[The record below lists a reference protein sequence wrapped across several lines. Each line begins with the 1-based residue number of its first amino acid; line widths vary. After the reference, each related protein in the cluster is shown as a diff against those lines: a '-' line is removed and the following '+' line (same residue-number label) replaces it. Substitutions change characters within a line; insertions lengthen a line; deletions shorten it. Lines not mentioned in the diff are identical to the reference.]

1 MSVHNNTSGVMK
13 GFHHGWGGRGGDAL
27 SRIMAPV
34 ELEPLPLLDGPRGSI
49 HVGPAHDLPHPSDC
63 RPFDVT
69 YLDPPYTIHQYGAN
83 YHLLT
88 SAVRW
93 DHYDPGPVIPGSR
106 AGIRTDHYRSDH
118 CRRSGSTA
126 IDALR
131 TVLSTIRTRTLLVS
145 YNNDGIIRPEEMF
158 SLLSEDGAN
167 TVHLLNRRYHKFRGG
182 KSTQGAVGTR
192 EYLFVVRRNRGQDL
206 DERDALRAEIQ
217 RLAAERELL
226 DRFMVPAVWET
237 QGGSASENCT
247 ELRGPEGEKI
257 LLDSELRVTAVEM
270 PGEAVAAERARR
282 RMEEASGGPVDAVR
296 ALLAMEKWDA
306 ALRVLQRLKIKKYRK
321 EFVAVAGQ
329 LDGAPL
335 TARQRTRLDTLR
347 RRVMGDGK
355 DPERSVERK

>member
-1 MSVHNNTSGVMK
+1 
-13 GFHHGWGGRGGDAL
+13 
-27 SRIMAPV
+27 
-34 ELEPLPLLDGPRGSI
+34 
-49 HVGPAHDLPHPSDC
+49 
-63 RPFDVT
+63 
-69 YLDPPYTIHQYGAN
+69 
-83 YHLLT
+83 
-88 SAVRW
+88 
-93 DHYDPGPVIPGSR
+93 
-106 AGIRTDHYRSDH
+106 
-118 CRRSGSTA
+118 
-126 IDALR
+126 
-131 TVLSTIRTRTLLVS
+131 VLSTIRTRTLLVS
-145 YNNDGIIRPEEMF
+145 YNNDGIIRPEDMF
-158 SLLSEDGAN
+158 SLLSDDGAN

-192 EYLFVVRRNRGQDL
+192 EYLFVVRRNRGQNL

-237 QGGSASENCT
+237 QGGSASESCA

-321 EFVAVAGQ
+321 EFVAVAEQ

-347 RRVMGDGK
+347 RRVIGDGK